1 MNFNDGVDYNKFL
14 EEATSD
20 QMEMIKKQ
28 AGVSKICDYGL
39 DKLKKIDKEVK
50 VAVFSETRCGDAA
63 TAIPILLGL
72 KELNKNIN
80 IKFFKTENYKEF
92 LENNLGESRIPTI
105 LKVDDEFNII
115 DKYIEF
121 PKYVKYRLANEEKE
135 DVVREFRS
143 GKYSEEIQKSLIQ
156 LILK

>member
-1 MNFNDGVDYNKFL
+1 MSWARWLTDV
-14 EEATSD
+14 
-20 QMEMIKKQ
+20 
-28 AGVSKICDYGL
+28 
-39 DKLKKIDKEVK
+39 
-50 VAVFSETRCGDAA
+50 
-63 TAIPILLGL
+63 IPALWGAD
-72 KELNKNIN
+72 
-80 IKFFKTENYKEF
+80 KFFKTENYKEF

-121 PKYVKYRLANEEKE
+121 PKCVKDRLANEEKE